1 MRTAPAWWR
10 ALGGPWCVSIWS
22 GIVGVAFVI
31 PSAIW
36 TAIYSPLSLW
46 ESAVGEIA
54 AAVVSLLVLWWAH
67 AWWLSPSRAGQRHRS
82 LLAVA
87 TFALV
92 GLVRLAMLYA
102 AREAL
107 GIEHPWSPTQ
117 ALITGGVYSVAMLSI
132 VAIVVDSLRRHALT
146 MAELEQARESLA
158 QANTVEA
165 DDVEVLQR
173 RYVEGLLEQVSDA
186 VRALRSVDDGQRVAQ
201 EIQSASDRI
210 VRAGSHSLHDG
221 VVVDEALTAPS
232 RPVRLGKVLAGV
244 RPAAP
249 ILGPIAFEA
258 LVFTAAARDFG
269 LPFALVNFVLASAVL
284 AAGCL
289 VLTSVAKRHW
299 PRKGRLPLLLASY
312 LVIGL
317 IATVAGQLAI
327 TLLDEFQ
334 PLWTGGISFA
344 LFMVVVSIGP
354 SMRRAQVESES
365 ELASAVSDLAVE
377 LVRVRSLAEEQRRQ
391 YAHLMHGGV
400 QAEMTA
406 AALAISR
413 AAEAG
418 EPTEAI
424 LARADELVA
433 LLEQQRESLDAEGT
447 REALADVIDTWRLA
461 LDIEVSIDSQAE
473 ALMSSDADL
482 ARRVVDVVSEGLTNA
497 VRHASARTVTVWV
510 SARSMTGV
518 EVEVSHPGVLTPG
531 SRGQGS
537 EVLDEACDEWSR
549 TESEGNVRLVGQV
562 VSRQLSIAAS

>member
-1 MRTAPAWWR
+1 
-10 ALGGPWCVSIWS
+10 
-22 GIVGVAFVI
+22 
-31 PSAIW
+31 
-36 TAIYSPLSLW
+36 
-46 ESAVGEIA
+46 
-54 AAVVSLLVLWWAH
+54 
-67 AWWLSPSRAGQRHRS
+67 
-82 LLAVA
+82 
-87 TFALV
+87 
-92 GLVRLAMLYA
+92 VRLAMLYA

-107 GIEHPWSPTQ
+107 GIEHPWSPLQ
-117 ALITGGVYSVAMLSI
+117 ALLTGGIYSVAMLSI

-165 DDVEVLQR
+165 GDVEVLQR

-201 EIQSASDRI
+201 EIQAASDRI

-269 LPFALVNFVLASAVL
+269 LPFALFNFVMSSAIL
-284 AAGCL
+284 SAGCL
-289 VLTSVAKRHW
+289 VLTSVAKRYW

-327 TLLDEFQ
+327 TWLDEFQ
-334 PLWTGGISFA
+334 PLWTGAFSFA

-354 SMRRAQVESES
+354 SMRRAQVEAES

-377 LVRVRSLAEEQRRQ
+377 LMRVRSLAEEQRRQ

-447 REALADVIDTWRLA
+447 RETLTDVIDTWRLA
-461 LDIEVSIDSQAE
+461 LDIDVSIDSQAE
-473 ALMSSDADL
+473 ALMSSDSEL

-497 VRHASARTVTVWV
+497 VRHASARTVSLAISSVR
-510 SARSMTGV
+510 AAGV
-518 EVEVSHPGVLTPG
+518 KVEVSHPGVLAAG
-531 SRGQGS
+531 VSGQGS
-537 EVLDEACDEWSR
+537 AVLDDACDEWSR
-549 TESEGNVRLVGQV
+549 TTDGARVMLECRLA
-562 VSRQLSIAAS
+562 SRAMTAA

>member
-22 GIVGVAFVI
+22 GIVGIAFVI

-54 AAVVSLLVLWWAH
+54 AAAVSLLVLWWAH

-117 ALITGGVYSVAMLSI
+117 ALITGGIYSVAMLSI

-173 RYVEGLLEQVSDA
+173 RYVEGLLVQVSEA

-221 VVVDEALTAPS
+221 IAVDEALAAPR
-232 RPVRLGKVLAGV
+232 RPVRLGQVLAGV
-244 RPAAP
+244 RPSAP
-249 ILGPIAFEA
+249 VLGAIAFEC
-258 LVFTAAARDFG
+258 LVFTAMARDFG
-269 LPFALVNFVLASAVL
+269 IQTALLIFSMSIPLLAVANL
-284 AAGCL
+284 LLGAI
-289 VLTSVAKRHW
+289 AKRRW
-299 PRKGRLPLLLASY
+299 PRRGRLPLLFASY
-312 LVIGL
+312 LVIGAVVT
-317 IATVAGQLAI
+317 ATVESA
-327 TLLDEFQ
+327 LLLIGEPR
-334 PLWTGGISFA
+334 PLWIGVFSFA
-344 LFMVVVSIGP
+344 LFMTVLSIAP
-354 SMRRAQVESES
+354 SMRRAQIESES
-365 ELASAVSDLAVE
+365 ELATAVSDLAIE

-418 EPTEAI
+418 EPTDAI

-447 REALADVIDTWRLA
+447 RETLADVIDTWRLA
-461 LDIEVSIDSQAE
+461 LDIDVSIDSQAD

-497 VRHASARTVTVWV
+497 VRHASARTVNLAISSIGT
-510 SARSMTGV
+510 AGV
-518 EVEVSHPGVLTPG
+518 DVKVSHPGVLVHG
-531 SRGQGS
+531 AVGQGS
-537 EVLDEACDEWSR
+537 AVLDEVCQDWSR
-549 TESEGNVRLVGQV
+549 RAEGVHVTLDCRLT
-562 VSRQLSIAAS
+562 SRAMSAA